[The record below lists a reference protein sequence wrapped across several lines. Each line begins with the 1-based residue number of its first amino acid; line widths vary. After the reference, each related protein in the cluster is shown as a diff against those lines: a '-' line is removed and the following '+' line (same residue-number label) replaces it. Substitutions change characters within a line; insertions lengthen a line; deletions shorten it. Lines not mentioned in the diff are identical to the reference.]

1 MDLESV
7 FTDKAPK
14 PIGPFSQA
22 IKTEQFVFC
31 SGQVGTDP
39 LTGAMISDK
48 VEDQARQA
56 LTNLKNVLIASDLS
70 LNNVV
75 KTTIF
80 LESMDNFKIVN
91 QIYESFF
98 GEHKPAR
105 TTVQVARLPLDA
117 LVEIECIAVR

>member
-39 LTGAMISDK
+39 LTGTMISDK

>member
-1 MDLESV
+1 MNPESV

-31 SGQVGTDP
+31 SGQVGTVP
-39 LTGAMISDK
+39 HTGAMISDK
-48 VEDQARQA
+48 VEEQASQV
-56 LTNLKNVLIASDLS
+56 LTNLKNVLIASGLS

-91 QIYESFF
+91 EVYESFF
-98 GEHKPAR
+98 GDHKPAR
-105 TTVQVARLPLDA
+105 STVQVARLPLNA

>member
-1 MDLESV
+1 MNLESV
-7 FTDKAPK
+7 FTEKAPK

-39 LTGAMISDK
+39 MTGEIISEK

-56 LTNLKNVLIASDLS
+56 LTNLKSILEASDLA

-91 QIYESFF
+91 QVYESFF
-98 GEHKPAR
+98 GDHKPAR
-105 TTVQVARLPLDA
+105 TTVQVSQLPLNA
-117 LVEIECIAVR
+117 LVEIECIAIR